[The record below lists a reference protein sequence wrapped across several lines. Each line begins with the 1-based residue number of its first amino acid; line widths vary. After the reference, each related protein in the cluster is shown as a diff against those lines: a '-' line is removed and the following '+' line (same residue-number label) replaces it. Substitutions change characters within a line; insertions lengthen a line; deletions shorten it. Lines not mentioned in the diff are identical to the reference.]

1 VGAGVADGEPG
12 PTTTVRPTEGDRA
25 RRRRRIDAEGP
36 LEAPF
41 AEPVPLGSLEAP
53 AAEAAV
59 DAVAEAPPAPA
70 DPDAGRALG
79 PAEQRRERG
88 AASKSGPLS
97 NGDMPANAAAS
108 NRTTNARPRTAS
120 VSAAETIGGRPRR
133 S

>member
-1 VGAGVADGEPG
+1 LRDDVGAGVADGEPG
-12 PTTTVRPTEGDRA
+12 ADDDSAADGATGPDADVESDVEGA
-25 RRRRRIDAEGP
+25 
-36 LEAPF
+36 LEAP
-41 AEPVPLGSLEAP
+41 AA

-59 DAVAEAPPAPA
+59 DAVAKAPPAPA
-70 DPDAGRALG
+70 DPDAGWALG
-79 PAEQRRERG
+79 PAEATARARRGVEC
-88 AASKSGPLS
+88 GPFS